1 MTLLYGTLQLGLL
14 YGIMVL
20 GIFISFRILNIPDLT
35 TEGSFTF
42 GLAVSAIMAELGH
55 PYLGLMLAIVS
66 GIIAGFITGI
76 LQTKLKIHPVLAG
89 IITMCGLHSINIAVL
104 LGRANVSLM
113 GKQTIFSDARK
124 LLNGLDKDLTKLIVI
139 AIVVAIVFV
148 LLMLFFK
155 THFGLCIRATGDNQD
170 MLSASSVNVNI
181 TKVVALALGN
191 ACIGLCGG
199 LTAQYQN
206 YADLSSGAGMLV
218 VGLAS
223 VIIGEAIFGKRSVTL
238 GLVSAIV
245 GSVIYRF
252 IISLATKYSIFPA
265 YMLNLVAAVIV
276 AIALAIPAI
285 KETIAK
291 SKARRGGRADA

>member
-1 MTLLYGTLQLGLL
+1 MPLLYGSLQLGLL

-20 GIFISFRILNIPDLT
+20 GIYISFRILNIPDLT

-42 GLAVSAIMAELGH
+42 GLAVSAVFAEAGH
-55 PYLGLMLAIVS
+55 PYLGLILSVA
-66 GIIAGFITGI
+66 AGVAAGCVTGL
-76 LQTKLKIHPVLAG
+76 LQTRLKIHPILAG

-113 GKQTIFSDARK
+113 GKTTIFSDARK
-124 LLNGLDKDLTKLIVI
+124 LLSGVDKDIVKLLVI
-139 AIVVAIVFV
+139 GVVVVVVIV
-148 LLMLFFK
+148 LLALFFK
-155 THFGLCIRATGDNQD
+155 SHFGLCIRATGDNQD

-181 TKVVALALGN
+181 TKVAALAIGN
-191 ACIGLCGG
+191 ACIAFCGG

-206 YADLSSGAGMLV
+206 YADMSSGSGMLV

-223 VIIGEAIFGKRSVTL
+223 VIIGEAIFGKRGVSL
-238 GLVSAIV
+238 GFVSAIA

-276 AIALAIPAI
+276 ALALAIPAM
-285 KETIAK
+285 KENVARRR
-291 SKARRGGRADA
+291 ARRGGNADA